1 MNKIKNYHKLIIMDT
16 INYPNLMN
24 NLDKS
29 VLIII
34 SRYNENLEWLKENSF
49 NKYNAIIYNKGIN
62 DNYYNSPKIINKI
75 N

>member
-1 MNKIKNYHKLIIMDT
+1 MNKIINYHKLMNMDT

-34 SRYNENLEWLKENSF
+34 SRYNENLEWLKEESF
-49 NKYNAIIYNKGIN
+49 NNLSICFFVLNKMCGLIHF
-62 DNYYNSPKIINKI
+62 I
-75 N
+75 